1 MDDLL
6 HQSRRFVQQAMALL
20 HTILFVDNDESVKWQ
35 RAAVSTL
42 TGVVI
47 INWPSYYSTKQSNM
61 YLCGENVV
69 LVSGESLLTSY
80 S

>member
-1 MDDLL
+1 
-6 HQSRRFVQQAMALL
+6 VIALFL
-20 HTILFVDNDESVKWQ
+20 HTILFVDKDESVKRQ

-47 INWPSYYSTKQSNM
+47 INCPSYYSTKQGNM
-61 YLCGENVV
+61 DICGEDVV
-69 LVSGESLLTSY
+69 LVSGESLLMSY